1 MIPER
6 ALTRSASPHTVGV
19 TMSDARGLQG
29 IRGWLL
35 LVALGLC
42 LQPLILLKTLR
53 DNARAFEPETWRVL
67 TMPGSRVY
75 HPLWAPLLI
84 AEVVVNAALLVGA
97 AALLYL
103 FFTTKR
109 VFPRAV
115 IAFMAASFAVTLA
128 DYAVTSAIPAARAQ
142 FTAKEAADIGR
153 SALSAAIW
161 IPYFL
166 RSQRVAATF
175 VH

>member
-1 MIPER
+1 
-6 ALTRSASPHTVGV
+6 
-19 TMSDARGLQG
+19 
-29 IRGWLL
+29 
-35 LVALGLC
+35 
-42 LQPLILLKTLR
+42 
-53 DNARAFEPETWRVL
+53 
-67 TMPGSRVY
+67 
-75 HPLWAPLLI
+75 
-84 AEVVVNAALLVGA
+84 
-97 AALLYL
+97 
-103 FFTTKR
+103 
-109 VFPRAV
+109 
-115 IAFMAASFAVTLA
+115 MAASFAVTLA